1 MQTEIWRIQ
10 NYDLKTMMHSV
21 KKAWCYSGGIHLTHM
36 WLPSGASVV
45 SDINNPCVF
54 HAAWMSTPYLHWDG
68 RLKDLLAWCPL
79 NLACCPQGL
88 SLASLVLC
96 LLCLSL
102 FKSSLMLFQWAL
114 LTSAQRSFS
123 PFETGVSHL
132 LPAGLVSCTPTH
144 DQKNPKILLVTPGL
158 EPAIDLLPLP
168 VSSLVISCNRKD
180 RGEP

>member
-1 MQTEIWRIQ
+1 
-10 NYDLKTMMHSV
+10 
-21 KKAWCYSGGIHLTHM
+21 
-36 WLPSGASVV
+36 
-45 SDINNPCVF
+45 
-54 HAAWMSTPYLHWDG
+54 
-68 RLKDLLAWCPL
+68 
-79 NLACCPQGL
+79 
-88 SLASLVLC
+88 
-96 LLCLSL
+96 
-102 FKSSLMLFQWAL
+102 MLFQWAL